1 MTEVT
6 GRKAAVRAADLQ
18 GDEASGSTRRALAE
32 LALAMVLFGS
42 ATPVARIVTAAMPV
56 FVAGSLRAVI
66 GALLLL
72 PVIIRRRKALAAID
86 RRSWWLIV
94 FISAFGMVGF
104 TVFMLYGMQ
113 MVSGIEGSVVMS
125 TTPAVTA
132 LASVLVLKDRV
143 SWRTVVAV
151 ALAVAGVLVLQLGA
165 GGVAGEGAGG
175 GGQGGQGGNG
185 GSGGPGWIG
194 MLLVFAAVCC
204 QVAYTLL
211 GKLAAQRVDPVLV
224 AALSAWMALIVF
236 LPLTLWQ
243 LPDFTPRA
251 VAGEAWA
258 AAVWY
263 GAGTLAMGNWLW
275 YAGLARVQGAVA
287 AGFMALMPMSA
298 LVLSYILLGEP
309 FRMVHLAGFV
319 VVLASVL
326 MISWEH
332 ARMARRAVT
341 RAAQADRAGDEESE
355 VVRG

>member
-1 MTEVT
+1 MTEGT
-6 GRKAAVRAADLQ
+6 GRKAATRAADPQ
-18 GDEASGSTRRALAE
+18 GDQASGSTRRALAE

-72 PVIIRRRKALAAID
+72 PVIIRRRQALAAID

-113 MVSGIEGSVVMS
+113 MVSGVEGSVVMS

-165 GGVAGEGAGG
+165 GGVAGEGVGS
-175 GGQGGQGGNG
+175 GGQGGNG

-211 GKLAAQRVDPVLV
+211 GKLAAQRGDPVLV
-224 AALSAWMALIVF
+224 AALSACMALIVF
-236 LPLTLWQ
+236 LPLALWQ

-251 VAGEAWA
+251 VGGEAWA

-332 ARMARRAVT
+332 ARMARRAVA
-341 RAAQADRAGDEESE
+341 RAERTDRAGDEESE

>member
-1 MTEVT
+1 MTDGT
-6 GRKAAVRAADLQ
+6 GRAAATRAADPAPRRAA
-18 GDEASGSTRRALAE
+18 ASGSPHRALME

-66 GALLLL
+66 GSLLLL
-72 PVIIRRRKALAAID
+72 PVILRRRRALAAID
-86 RRSWWLIV
+86 RRSWGLIAL
-94 FISAFGMVGF
+94 ISAVGMVGF

-125 TTPAVTA
+125 ATPAVTA

-143 SWRTVVAV
+143 SWRTVAAV
-151 ALAVAGVLVLQLGA
+151 GLAVAGVLVLQLGA
-165 GGVAGEGAGG
+165 GGVAGEGAAGGEQGG
-175 GGQGGQGGNG
+175 GP
-185 GSGGPGWIG
+185 SWTG

-211 GKLAAQRVDPVLV
+211 GKLVAQRVDPVLV
-224 AALSAWMALIVF
+224 AALSAWMSLIVF
-236 LPLTLWQ
+236 LPLALWQ
-243 LPDFTPRA
+243 LPDFAPHK
-251 VAGEAWA
+251 VGGEAWA
-258 AAVWY
+258 AALWY

-287 AGFMALMPMSA
+287 AGFMALMPVSA

-332 ARMARRAVT
+332 ARMARRAVA
-341 RAAQADRAGDEESE
+341 RAACADRAGDEESE